1 MDMIDC
7 DEYRDDIY
15 RIWRSKEK
23 NRAIYKGRSIH
34 LNVREREIED
44 MACVTSDLK
53 ISADVLHLAIYLFDY
68 FTDKNE
74 DEEESTYDLCALT
87 SIAIAAKLEERD
99 PSILKFSDLTNFT
112 NFYHLMNEF
121 NEMEQRMIR
130 FFGWNLLMPTL
141 LTFLRFFETYALVE
155 SEICD
160 NSYAIKKLDD
170 YNTLK
175 MKISQTIQ
183 DYSNIVIKDHRFNE
197 FVPSCLAAACIAN
210 TRRIY
215 SLNPIWPSHL
225 ENLTGYTYEDLQAC
239 LLFIEQL

>member
-7 DEYRDDIY
+7 DEYRDNIY
-15 RIWRSKEK
+15 RIWRSKEKK

-44 MACVTSDLK
+44 MACVTSDLN
-53 ISADVLHLAIYLFDY
+53 ISAAVLDLAIYLFNY

-74 DEEESTYDLCALT
+74 DEEERIYDLCALT
-87 SIAIAAKLEERD
+87 SIAIATKLEERD
-99 PSILKFSDLTNFT
+99 SLIPRFSDLTNFT
-112 NFYHLMNEF
+112 TFFHFMNQF
-121 NEMEQRMIR
+121 SKMIR

-141 LTFLRFFETYALVE
+141 FTFLRFFETYALIE

-160 NSYAIKKLDD
+160 NSYIK
-170 YNTLK
+170 
-175 MKISQTIQ
+175 IFQTIQ

-197 FVPSCLAAACIAN
+197 FVPSCLAAVCIAN
-210 TRRIY
+210 VQRIY

-225 ENLTGYTYEDLQAC
+225 ENLTGYTYEDFQAC
-239 LLFIEQL
+239 LLFNEQL